1 MQRVTSGR
9 GEFDA
14 AALPLVDSA
23 TGPTV
28 SIEPGLAAEI
38 AEPPEPP
45 APLPPPS
52 PAPPEPVR
60 SPGERS
66 GMRGV
71 IGAAILGGLLP
82 QWWFRP
88 GTFIAAGDIAPGL
101 RGLSGVTRF
110 WTNEA
115 AGTGSTD
122 YPSAQ
127 LLERG
132 LVSAVRWV
140 GGSPE
145 LAQRLWITLVLAVC
159 AAAVAWFALALVR
172 RPWAVFAA
180 GAVSVLN
187 PYVLTTAPNPLPMIA
202 VASTALLLGMAFR
215 VFAGRHV
222 PALMA
227 VALAAWSAQL
237 ARNPPLLALFAVLA
251 LLSLIVL
258 MVEGPRLPALRLAFA
273 YAAGSLFW
281 VVPFVLHHAYGTPGI
296 HPIAASDPNAFSFLQ
311 QHSGPANVVTLVAS
325 WVWGNPDLLG
335 DTARLA
341 RFPWSLF
348 RWALPASVALS
359 LVFSW
364 RRRTARALAVAIA
377 VLVVLAAGSNPPF
390 RPVYEFFQDLIP
402 YYEMFRQPMAKFG
415 ALLVVCFAAAI
426 ALGVDDAQRRWEQRE
441 VAPEDD
447 QPLPVLGG
455 LLLASVVFVNPLL
468 LGTVIPGERAFL
480 PSARVSLPQSWVE
493 AGAAMDAL
501 PGAGATLVLPLS
513 DSFHRGTTWGYYGVD
528 DLVSR
533 VSRRPADQLLPKGY
547 FEPNGAAPALMR
559 EAESAL
565 ANGDRTT
572 LVGAMRALGTS
583 YLAIR
588 TDTTT
593 QWGTNR
599 EFRDDNFLVAAATRL
614 GLRKVGSF
622 EYVEVFA
629 LPPSD
634 RFGSAS
640 REISLI
646 SDGRSDANEMMAVAS
661 ASLDANTII
670 GERGDTGTAWVPAPG
685 NGGLAVSLPSGN
697 YVSRVVSRGP
707 ALWRATARGRNV
719 QLVPA
724 DTAEVGGVSM
734 LDDTPLTLKA
744 NRTPFAM
751 LVANDPGNQAAR
763 LMVPLQGPTNV
774 QLAAGA
780 SVSLLTLAP
789 SILDLSDSPV
799 QRCNAADGLPQ
810 GAPPVGSGLSAAT
823 TTDGVT
829 LTAARSSAC
838 VAETVRLPQPVEGH
852 RRWLLSGSFESNQ
865 SGAARVCLWSSEL
878 EQCLPGSRVQRSD
891 EQGDFR
897 QLIDTTAD
905 LGELTLVLAAD
916 HLVPVGD
923 PATVV
928 SFAGIELS
936 PIQEADD
943 PVTVPAP
950 LGAAPVTKVD
960 GNKPLVI
967 GIGNDIGNLL
977 GAMSYQVTDCDAYD
991 DLPAKVTADSLSGE
1005 PAPAVRLSADRHSA
1019 CVAAPLSTEPGVRD
1033 IVATFDYQSSSAT
1046 AARVALVDAVS
1057 GEVVAS
1063 RRLPASTFWTAQ
1075 QVRWTLPSPGV
1086 AGEESLRL
1094 TLYAEGPRLGASAAS
1109 VTAAYRNVK
1118 VTTVNP
1124 FAFAVLPV
1132 APSGD
1137 VADAEV
1143 RGLDGRYVAV
1153 TATDDVIVTFQQAF
1167 ASGWSLD
1174 GLPAGAT
1181 AEHLTADGWANA
1193 WRISG
1198 LDGRSVVLRAV
1209 YRAEGWVA
1217 YAVWSVLLVWVMALL
1232 CTDWQRLIRRGSDA
1246 ETSTA
1251 DQ

>member
-9 GEFDA
+9 GEFDVD
-14 AALPLVDSA
+14 ALPWNDPSPLE
-23 TGPTV
+23 
-28 SIEPGLAAEI
+28 IEPEQSAGMA
-38 AEPPEPP
+38 EPP

-52 PAPPEPVR
+52 ITPSEPVR
-60 SPGERS
+60 VSGERS

-71 IGAAILGGLLP
+71 IGAAVLGALLP
-82 QWWFRP
+82 QSWFRP
-88 GTFIAAGDIAPGL
+88 GTFIAAGDIAPAL
-101 RGLSGVTRF
+101 RGLSGITRF

-115 AGTGSTD
+115 TGTGSTD

-132 LVSAVRWV
+132 LVSAVRWT

-145 LAQRLWITLVLAVC
+145 LAQRLWFTLVLAVC
-159 AAAVAWFALALVR
+159 AASVAWFALAFVR

-187 PYVLTTAPNPLPMIA
+187 PYLLTTAPNPLPIIA
-202 VASTALLLGMAFR
+202 ISSSALLLGMAIR

-222 PALMA
+222 PALLA

-251 LLSLIVL
+251 VLSLIVM

-273 YAAGSLFW
+273 YAVGSLFW

-296 HPIAASDPNAFSFLQ
+296 HPVVASDPNAFSFLQ

-325 WVWGNPDLLG
+325 WAWGNPDVLG
-335 DTARLA
+335 NTARLA

-348 RWALPASVALS
+348 RWALPAAVVLS
-359 LVFSW
+359 LAFSW
-364 RRRTARALAVAIA
+364 RRRAARAITVAIA
-377 VLVVLAAGSNPPF
+377 VLVVLSVGSNPPF

-415 ALLVVCFAAAI
+415 ALLVLCFAAAI
-426 ALGVDDAQRRWEQRE
+426 ALGVDDAQRRWERRE
-441 VAPEDD
+441 DAPEDD

-455 LLLASVVFVNPLL
+455 LLLASVMFVYPLL
-468 LGTVIPGERAFL
+468 LGTVIPGERTFL

-493 AGAAMDAL
+493 AGAALDAL
-501 PGAGATLVLPLS
+501 PGTGATLVLPLS
-513 DSFHRGTTWGYYGVD
+513 DSFHRGTTWGYYGID

-533 VSRRPADQLLPKGY
+533 VSRRPAEQLLPQGY
-547 FEPNGAAPALMR
+547 FEPTGAAPALMR

-565 ANGDRTT
+565 ANGDRAT
-572 LVGAMRALGTS
+572 LEGAMRALGTA

-599 EFRDDNFLVAAATRL
+599 EFRDDKVLVAAATRL
-614 GLRKVGSF
+614 GLRNVGSF
-622 EYVEVFA
+622 EHVEVFA

-634 RFGSAS
+634 RFGFAT

-646 SDGRSDANEMMAVAS
+646 SDGRSDANEMMAVA
-661 ASLDANTII
+661 ATSLDTHTVI
-670 GERGDTGTAWVPAPG
+670 GEQGDTGTAWVPAPG
-685 NGGLAVSLPSGN
+685 NGGLAVSLPSGS

-707 ALWRATARGRNV
+707 AMWRATTRGRSV
-719 QLVPA
+719 ELVPA

-734 LDDTPLTLKA
+734 LDDTPVTLTA

-763 LMVPLQGPTNV
+763 LMVPLRGPTNV

-789 SILDLSDSPV
+789 SILDLSDSPA
-799 QRCNAADGLPQ
+799 QRCNSADGLPQ
-810 GAPPVGSGLSAAT
+810 GAPSVSAGLSAVT

-829 LTAARSSAC
+829 LTAARSSVC
-838 VAETVRLPQPVEGH
+838 IAEAVRLPQPVEGH
-852 RRWLLSGSFESNQ
+852 RRWVLSGSFESNQ

-878 EQCLPGSRVQRSD
+878 AQCLPGSRVQRRD
-891 EQGDFR
+891 ERGDFR

-916 HLVPVGD
+916 HLVPPGD

-928 SFAGIELS
+928 SFTGIELS

-943 PVTVPAP
+943 SVTVPAP
-950 LGAAPVTKVD
+950 LGVAPITEVD
-960 GNKPLVI
+960 GTKPLVI

-977 GAMSYQVTDCDAYD
+977 GPMSFEVTDCDAYD
-991 DLPAKVTADSLSGE
+991 DLPAKVTAASLSGE

-1019 CVAAPLSTEPGVRD
+1019 CVAAPLTTEPGVRD
-1033 IVATFDYQSSSAT
+1033 IVATFEYQSSTAT
-1046 AARVALVDAVS
+1046 AARVALVDAVT

-1075 QVRWTLPSPGV
+1075 QVRWTLPSNGN
-1086 AGEESLRL
+1086 GGDESLRL
-1094 TLYAEGPRLGASAAS
+1094 TLYAEGPRLGAPTASA
-1109 VTAAYRNVK
+1109 TAAYRNVK
-1118 VTTVNP
+1118 VTTVTP
-1124 FAFAVLPV
+1124 FAFAVLPAV
-1132 APSGD
+1132 PPDAAAG
-1137 VADAEV
+1137 AEV
-1143 RGLDGRYVAV
+1143 HGLDGRYVAV

-1167 ASGWSLD
+1167 ASGWLLD
-1174 GLPAGAT
+1174 GLPDGAT
-1181 AEHLTADGWANA
+1181 AEHITANGWANA

-1198 LDGRSVVLRAV
+1198 LDGRSAVLRAA
-1209 YRAEGWVA
+1209 YRGEGWVA
-1217 YAVWSVLLVWVMALL
+1217 YAVWSVLLVWFTMLL
-1232 CTDWQRLIRRGSDA
+1232 CTDWQRLLRRNPEANPS
-1246 ETSTA
+1246 SA